1 MRRSFGRTG
10 MPLIFTILTSLSRKV
25 MDSDF
30 FAASNL
36 SRTSLGRSL
45 GVVIDRGLSVF
56 EGLIAVA

>member
-1 MRRSFGRTG
+1 
-10 MPLIFTILTSLSRKV
+10 

-56 EGLIAVA
+56 DGLMAADWMVTVEIY